1 MKALFRQPSGVEG
14 KGSGSIAIMP
24 APWSD
29 EYAIYSDSPGG
40 YVEVLKLDGRNETE
54 LGVEYSTA
62 KSVARLQIAAKSCCA
77 NALWYD

>member
-1 MKALFRQPSGVEG
+1 MKQLFRQPVGVEG
-14 KGSGSIAIMP
+14 QGSGSDAVMP

-40 YVEVLKLDGRNETE
+40 YVEIFKLDGRNETD
-54 LGVEYSTA
+54 LGVEYSAA
-62 KSVARLQIAAKSCCA
+62 KSVARLQIAKNACCA

>member
-1 MKALFRQPSGVEG
+1 
-14 KGSGSIAIMP
+14 MP

-40 YVEVLKLDGRNETE
+40 YVEIFKLDGRNETD
-54 LGVEYSTA
+54 LGVEYSAA
-62 KSVARLQIAAKSCCA
+62 KSVARLQIAKNACCA